1 VTLVL
6 GVGLVTGLKQAGERL
21 GRMNQPPYAPQPMY
35 VPQFFMKQ
43 HITMMVNRYELIASN
58 PDGSE
63 GHLLAFAEQKR
74 MTFKEQ
80 VTFFADKNKSQ
91 PVFAFRARKVIDL
104 GSGYDVTDA
113 SGQPIGWFK
122 KDFGKS
128 LLRSSW
134 HLSAPGV
141 EAFGTERNQTI
152 AILRR
157 LWDFIPYIGEVWIP
171 FVFHFDF
178 IDNATGQSVMAVERK
193 KSIRD
198 SYIISVPDQRLD
210 FRVAA
215 AMTVA
220 LDALQSR

>member
-1 VTLVL
+1 MT
-6 GVGLVTGLKQAGERL
+6 
-21 GRMNQPPYAPQPMY
+21 QPPFVPQPMY
-35 VPQFFMKQ
+35 VSHFFMKQ
-43 HITMMVNRYELIASN
+43 RITVMVNRYELLAAN

-74 MTFKEQ
+74 MAFKEQ
-80 VTFFADKNKSQ
+80 VTFFADTAKTQ
-91 PVFAFRARKVIDL
+91 PLFSFKARKVIDL

-113 SGQPIGWFK
+113 HGQPIGWFK

-157 LWDFIPYIGEVWIP
+157 VWDFIPYLREVWIP

-178 IDNATGQSVMAVERK
+178 TDNATGQPVMAVERK

-198 SYIISVPDQRLD
+198 RYVVTVPDQRLD

>member
-1 VTLVL
+1 
-6 GVGLVTGLKQAGERL
+6 
-21 GRMNQPPYAPQPMY
+21 MY
-35 VPQFFMKQ
+35 VQHFFMKQ
-43 HITMMVNRYELIASN
+43 RITMMVNRYELLAPN

-74 MTFKEQ
+74 MAFKEQ
-80 VTFFADKNKSQ
+80 VTFFADTGKTQ
-91 PVFAFRARKVIDL
+91 PVFSFKARKVIDL
-104 GSGYDVTDA
+104 GSGYDVFDA
-113 SGQPIGWFK
+113 NGQTIGWFK

-134 HLSAPGV
+134 HMSAPGV

-157 LWDFIPYIGEVWIP
+157 FWDFIPYLGEVWVP

-178 IDNATGQSVMAVERK
+178 TDNATGQPVMSVERK

-198 SYIISVPDQRLD
+198 RYIITVPDQRLD